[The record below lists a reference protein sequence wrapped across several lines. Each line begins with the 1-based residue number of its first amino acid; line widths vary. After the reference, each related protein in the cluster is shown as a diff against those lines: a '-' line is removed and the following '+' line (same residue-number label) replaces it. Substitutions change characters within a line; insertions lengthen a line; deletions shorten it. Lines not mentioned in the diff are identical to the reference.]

1 MSHAAAAVGVCQVVP
16 GGQLDHRAL
25 AMLMW
30 ALGRLQLQ
38 PSEAFL
44 QSVMAATLQAM
55 PGMSLL
61 SVVSI
66 LGAFRALHYLPPL
79 PWMVEVCSAARRKV
93 SADANSTS
101 QVWQQRASVRRFEE
115 TVGWY
120 NQALQEQAA
129 AVVGSSSSGGSRRDG
144 SVEDALAEEEG
155 DGPGVQRRRARLALL
170 AAAEKSE
177 AVLAAAVGIAA
188 AVAQRWHP

>member
-1 MSHAAAAVGVCQVVP
+1 
-16 GGQLDHRAL
+16 
-25 AMLMW
+25 MLMW

-38 PSEAFL
+38 PSESFL
-44 QSVMAATLQAM
+44 QSVMASTLQAM
-55 PGMSLL
+55 PSMSLL

-66 LGAFRALHYLPPL
+66 LGAFRALHFLPPL
-79 PWMVEVCSAARRKV
+79 AWMVEVCSAARRKV
-93 SADANSTS
+93 SADGDGDAAAKS
-101 QVWQQRASVRRFEE
+101 QVWQQRACVRRFEE

-129 AVVGSSSSGGSRRDG
+129 AVAGSSSDGSSSGSRDG
-144 SVEDALAEEEG
+144 SSVGEASVDGEEER
-155 DGPGVQRRRARLALL
+155 DGPAMQRRRARLALL

>member
-1 MSHAAAAVGVCQVVP
+1 
-16 GGQLDHRAL
+16 
-25 AMLMW
+25 MLMW

-38 PSEAFL
+38 PSESFL

-55 PGMSLL
+55 PSMSLL

-79 PWMVEVCSAARRKV
+79 PWMVEVCSAARQKV
-93 SADANSTS
+93 SADANSS
-101 QVWQQRASVRRFEE
+101 MSLVWQQRASVRRFEE

-129 AVVGSSSSGGSRRDG
+129 AVVGSSSGSSRDG
-144 SVEDALAEEEG
+144 GEEAALVDEEG